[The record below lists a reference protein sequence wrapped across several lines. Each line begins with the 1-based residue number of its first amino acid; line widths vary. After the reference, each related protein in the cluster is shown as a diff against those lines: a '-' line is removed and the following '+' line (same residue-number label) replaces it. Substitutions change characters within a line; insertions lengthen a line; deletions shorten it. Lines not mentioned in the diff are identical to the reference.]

1 MKAYATTTRRSR
13 QATSVLPLAL
23 AVALGVA
30 AAGEARAYTVKG
42 GDFLIRPVVGASV
55 NVLRLDVATRATPP
69 AGLLVGVDADYAITG
84 EWNVT
89 GTLRPVL
96 APGFIDTQIGVGA
109 KYRLL
114 ATEAPLIPYASLL
127 GTFALGAPLKYGD
140 AHLNLGARL
149 ALGADYFVMRD
160 LAVGAEVS
168 LEPSF
173 LAVPLAALEVSAEA
187 LVGLTYRF

>member
-1 MKAYATTTRRSR
+1 VTKALLARSR
-13 QATSVLPLAL
+13 SSWMAGALAL
-23 AVALGVA
+23 ALGVLS
-30 AAGEARAYTVKG
+30 AGTAEAYTVKG
-42 GDFLIRPVVGASV
+42 GDLLVRPVVGASV

-69 AGLLVGVDADYAITG
+69 AGMLVGVEADYAITG
-84 EWNVT
+84 EWNVAAS
-89 GTLRPVL
+89 LREVL
-96 APGFIDTQIGVGA
+96 APGFLDTQLGLGA

-127 GTFALGAPLKYGD
+127 ATFAFGAPLRYGD
-140 AHLNLGARL
+140 AHLNVGARL
-149 ALGADYFVMRD
+149 ALGTDYFVMRD

-173 LAVPLAALEVSAEA
+173 LAAPLAALEVTAEA

>member
-1 MKAYATTTRRSR
+1 MTTTSPFSRSILSN
-13 QATSVLPLAL
+13 AAL
-23 AVALGVA
+23 CALVALVLA
-30 AAGEARAYTVKG
+30 SAGEARAYTVQG
-42 GDFLIRPVVGASV
+42 GDLLIRPVVGASV

-69 AGLLVGVDADYAITG
+69 AGLLVGIDADYAITG
-84 EWNVT
+84 EWNVAA
-89 GTLRPVL
+89 TLRPVL
-96 APGFIDTQIGVGA
+96 APGFVDTQLGVGA

-140 AHLNLGARL
+140 AHLNVGARL

-168 LEPSF
+168 FEPSF
-173 LAVPLAALEVSAEA
+173 LAVPLAALEVTAEA